1 MPQYHYKCQSCQK
14 DWQEFHSI
22 NETVNLCPYCELE
35 NFVKRIPSPVMA
47 TIKKSS
53 EKTTGETVK
62 QYIEEN
68 KQVLKEIKQ
77 ELKGKEL

>member
-1 MPQYHYKCQSCQK
+1 MPQYHYKCESCQK
-14 DWQEFHSI
+14 DWIEFHSI
-22 NETVNLCPYCELE
+22 NDSVNICPHCEME
-35 NFVKRIPSPVMA
+35 NYVKRIPSPVMT
-47 TIKKSS
+47 TIKRTT